1 MSATSKAPTLTGPA
15 GFKRGASGP
24 SSARGR
30 VWRGSTAGSRPAPGT
45 DDSTRGAKTRAASRG
60 GPRGGRGRRGD
71 ISVGTTVRPNGVSSR
86 SSPGPF
92 RGNDYNKLNNSRSV
106 LSYIGLGVGRGNLE
120 NGSRPKS
127 SQENG
132 VKAPV
137 FGSRSATSSGQSS
150 RPSSPFGA
158 VAGTD
163 VSFNDHSRDPRR
175 RNGKLSGGSA
185 KSGMPQDYNSRYEQL
200 KLDRARQRTEAIKT
214 GQMADPNQPMSLT
227 SAITP
232 TGTCTEMCPEF
243 ERVERIVQKMVDKS
257 EKVFILFVF
266 YHQDFSQTLTYSL
279 QSTDP
284 ESMVSHT
291 VEAKMLKRFRRSA
304 AGYDEQLPSDI
315 RTPKTLLQTMNY
327 LLRHVVVDDETLA
340 LTHKFLW
347 DRTRSIR
354 NDLSIQQL
362 TQAQDVA
369 IAVKC
374 LERIARFHIVSLHL
388 LSSPENSEPFDHHQ
402 EREQLNNTLLS
413 LLYYYDDNRDLIK
426 FPNEDEF
433 RAYYIVFSIH
443 DQRPDL
449 EARVQK
455 WPREL
460 LQSPRVQVAL
470 ELFAAAGNTWEY
482 QGTLDAKRT
491 NAIAQGFYARFFRL
505 IQSNSVPYL
514 LACIAEIYFNQVRQ
528 TAIRSI
534 WKAYCRHP
542 LSQQHKNQEWT
553 VDELTGALGFD
564 DNDQTIE
571 FCEEQGLQFA
581 TNSDG
586 HMYLNWGH
594 FPLDSVAFQPSSQQ
608 TFSYEHVESKRCG
621 RTLVALILG
630 MNVLQAAR
638 YGMIDQSLLQADP
651 AFQQDSKQNVEGDG
665 LFVSDDENEAQTR
678 DTKSGQSDKA
688 GIGTFKPTFSFPSVE
703 DPGLAANKLFQGAAR
718 KPFSPSS
725 PAVQQTSLS
734 KAGQLSPTASPFTP
748 QGQSPFM
755 ATTTSSPFGAKQ
767 QPASTTSTSITAQ
780 PPEGFGQPS
789 KSLFPSSQATPQ
801 STPPTFSSTFGAN
814 LGSSRGS
821 NFGSSFGVQK
831 DNQQSRTV
839 PSAPTNSPF
848 KPTNRTISF
857 GQPSSSQLGT
867 STPNQTFPQSIP
879 FAPSSQPKEAMTAP
893 NQSPGAANGVQPRD
907 SLFRPFPS
915 AQPGNQPGVFDKGTP
930 PAPFASSGLFGQPS
944 KIAAGDQTTNAG
956 GISSRFSTTQ
966 AAPASKQDQVTN
978 KPIPTSNIS
987 SSPFPSPAE
996 SPAFKA
1002 PAPKFEFTSSI
1013 DKPKGSKDDIDE
1025 RKAAEREA
1033 AEKKRKAEEME
1044 AKRIESEK
1052 KEAARREIER
1062 ERDRKRA
1069 AAEETARLE
1078 RLEKARKEE
1087 EMLRARRLE
1096 EAKIKAAERE
1106 ASLREMARQQEEELR
1121 AAELEIAK
1129 REAAEREAARQDAAK
1144 RELIE
1149 QDIAKR
1155 KADSIEEDETAKEQ
1169 YRASRSISEGL
1180 LTVEELLSLDRPST
1194 NLKSSQRPR
1203 PQPPPPASR
1212 SLTDSTINEDE
1223 LLFSAARMAANTL
1236 ANGKNL
1242 WHDVPELRN
1251 SMTMSMSM
1259 SMPPAPTS
1267 APRFSRSSVGPDSS
1281 RGMNGPHVLVN
1292 GYDVA
1297 LAPTTP
1303 LGLGRTLSRTEQRI
1317 RQTGAKGF
1325 ASLPIASSPSP
1336 ARGTSA
1342 RSGRLLN
1349 GKVQKRKNKRQ
1360 KREGDL

>member
-1 MSATSKAPTLTGPA
+1 MSATSRGSMLTGSA
-15 GFKRGASGP
+15 GFKRGAAGP
-24 SSARGR
+24 PSARGR
-30 VWRGSTAGSRPAPGT
+30 VWRGSTGGSRPSPGT
-45 DDSTRGAKTRAASRG
+45 DDSTRGAKTRAAARG
-60 GPRGGRGRRGD
+60 GSRGGRGRRGD
-71 ISVGTTVRPNGVSSR
+71 ISVGTTIHPNGVSSR
-86 SSPGPF
+86 PSSGPF
-92 RGNDYNKLNNSRSV
+92 R
-106 LSYIGLGVGRGNLE
+106 GVGRGNLE
-120 NGSRPKS
+120 NGSRPRS
-127 SQENG
+127 SQEHG

-150 RPSSPFGA
+150 QPSSPFGMI
-158 VAGTD
+158 AGAD
-163 VSFNDHSRDPRR
+163 GSLNDHSRDPRR
-175 RNGKLSGGSA
+175 RNGKFSGGSA
-185 KSGMPQDYNSRYEQL
+185 KFGMPQDYNSRYEQL
-200 KLDRARQRTEAIKT
+200 KLDRARQRAEAIKT

-232 TGTCTEMCPEF
+232 TGTCIEMCPEF

-257 EKVFILFVF
+257 EKF
-266 YHQDFSQTLTYSL
+266 
-279 QSTDP
+279 TDP

-315 RTPKTLLQTMNY
+315 RTPQTLLQTMNY

-482 QGTLDAKRT
+482 QGTLDAKRP
-491 NAIAQGFYARFFRL
+491 NAIAQGLYARFFRV

-542 LSQQHKNQEWT
+542 LSQQPKNQEWT

-581 TNSDG
+581 TNPDG
-586 HMYLNWGH
+586 HMYLNWGQ

-630 MNVLQAAR
+630 MNVLQAAEH
-638 YGMIDQSLLQADP
+638 GMIDQSLLQADS
-651 AFQQDSKQNVEGDG
+651 AFQQNSKENVEGDG
-665 LFVSDDENEAQTR
+665 LFVSDDKNEAQAR
-678 DTKSGQSDKA
+678 DTKGGQSDKA
-688 GIGTFKPTFSFPSVE
+688 GIGAFKPAFSFPSVE
-703 DPGLAANKLFQGAAR
+703 DPGLAANMLFQGTAGQLV
-718 KPFSPSS
+718 SPSGS
-725 PAVQQTSLS
+725 AAQQMSLPT
-734 KAGQLSPTASPFTP
+734 AGQLSPTAPSFNP
-748 QGQSPFM
+748 QGQSPFIT
-755 ATTTSSPFGAKQ
+755 TTTSSPFGAKQ
-767 QPASTTSTSITAQ
+767 QLASSTPIAAQ
-780 PPEGFGQPS
+780 PPSTFEGFGQPS
-789 KSLFPSSQATPQ
+789 RNLFPSSQATPQ
-801 STPPTFSSTFGAN
+801 STLPTFSSTFGAN
-814 LGSSRGS
+814 LGSSQGS

-831 DNQQSRTV
+831 DNQLSQNG
-839 PSAPTNSPF
+839 PSAPIALPC
-848 KPTNRTISF
+848 KPATPTISS
-857 GQPSSSQLGT
+857 GQLSSSQLGT
-867 STPNQTFPQSIP
+867 STPSQTSPPSTSAP
-879 FAPSSQPKEAMTAP
+879 FAPSSQSKEATTAL
-893 NQSPGAANGVQPRD
+893 NQSSGAADSAQPRD

-915 AQPGNQPGVFDKGTP
+915 AQPGKRPSVFDKGTP
-930 PAPFASSGLFGQPS
+930 PAPFVSSGNVGQLS
-944 KIAAGDQTTNAG
+944 KIAIGDQTTNAN
-956 GISSRFSTTQ
+956 GISSIFSATP
-966 AAPASKQDQVTN
+966 AAPALKKDQVTT
-978 KPIPTSNIS
+978 KPTPTSNIF

-1013 DKPKGSKDDIDE
+1013 DKPKESKDDIDA

-1033 AEKKRKAEEME
+1033 AEKRRKAEEME
-1044 AKRIESEK
+1044 AKRIEFEK
-1052 KEAARREIER
+1052 REAARREIEW
-1062 ERDRKRA
+1062 ERDRRRA
-1069 AAEETARLE
+1069 AAEEAARLE

-1087 EMLRARRLE
+1087 EMLRARQLE
-1096 EAKIKAAERE
+1096 EEKAKAAERE
-1106 ASLREMARQQEEELR
+1106 AALREMARQQEEELR

-1129 REAAEREAARQDAAK
+1129 REAAEREAARHEAAK

-1155 KADSIEEDETAKEQ
+1155 KADSIEEEDETSREQ
-1169 YRASRSISEGL
+1169 YRASRRISEGL
-1180 LTVEELLSLDRPST
+1180 LTVEELLSLDRPRM
-1194 NLKSSQRPR
+1194 NLKSSQRPQA
-1203 PQPPPPASR
+1203 QPPPPASR

-1223 LLFSAARMAANTL
+1223 LLFAAARMAANTL

-1242 WHDVPELRN
+1242 WHHVPEFGN
-1251 SMTMSMSM
+1251 SMTMPMSMSM
-1259 SMPPAPTS
+1259 SPAPAST
-1267 APRFSRSSVGPDSS
+1267 PRFIRSSIGPDSS
-1281 RGMNGPHVLVN
+1281 KRTDGPHVLVN

-1297 LAPTTP
+1297 LAPTTR

-1342 RSGRLLN
+1342 SSGGLLN
-1349 GKVQKRKNKRQ
+1349 GKVQKRKHKRQ
-1360 KREGDL
+1360 KKERDSC